1 MIDKV
6 WSKWTG
12 LKKNVKIGIIIAA
25 IVVVYWFIK

>member
-12 LKKNVKIGIIIAA
+12 LNKNVKIGIIIAA